1 MFSNLSDSLS
11 KVFDKL
17 RGKGAITEDDLNLA
31 AREIRVALL
40 EADVTLSV
48 AKDFINS
55 VKEKAL
61 GAEITKS
68 ITPSQQII
76 KIVSDELESVLGSET
91 QELNLKTTP
100 PAVIMMVGL
109 QGSGKTTSSA
119 KLALRLNS
127 TKKKKVLLCSLDTY
141 RPAAQDQLSALGRE
155 LNIEVVPIIKEEKPL
170 QITKRALSQAEK
182 GSFDV
187 LILDTAGRLHTDD
200 DLIKELQEIKK
211 LSTPIETLLVADSLT
226 GQDAVN
232 IGKEFNEK
240 VGVTGVILTRI
251 DGDARGGAAL
261 SMRLTTGCP
270 IKFVGIGEK
279 PKDFEEFH
287 PKRIASRILGMGDV
301 VSLVEKASEVINE
314 KEAEKLAAKLQKGT
328 FDLSDLRSQLKNIG
342 KMGGIGKLMGF
353 IPGFGKIKDQINN
366 AGFGERKIVQQI
378 AIIDS
383 MTAKERRN
391 PAIINANRKKRIA
404 SGSGTKVEDINRLL
418 KQFLEMSK
426 MMKRFG
432 KMSPQEME
440 RMQRMLNVRQ

>member
-17 RGKGAITEDDLNLA
+17 RGKGSITEDDLNLA

-40 EADVTLSV
+40 EADVSLTI

-119 KLALRLNS
+119 KLALRLHS

-141 RPAAQDQLSALGRE
+141 RPAAQEQLSALGKE
-155 LNIEVVPIIKEEKPL
+155 LNIEVVPIIKDEKPL
-170 QITKRALSQAEK
+170 QIAKRALSQAEK

-211 LSTPIETLLVADSLT
+211 LSNPVETLLVADSLT

-240 VGVTGVILTRI
+240 VGVSGVILTRI

-353 IPGFGKIKDQINN
+353 IPGLGKIKDQINN
-366 AGFGERKIVQQI
+366 SGFGEKKIVQQI

-404 SGSGTKVEDINRLL
+404 LGSGTKVEDINRLL

>member
-17 RGKGAITEDDLNLA
+17 RGKGAISEDDLNLA
-31 AREIRVALL
+31 AREIRIALL

-76 KIVSDELESVLGSET
+76 KIVSDELESILGSEA

-100 PAVIMMVGL
+100 PAIIMMVGL

-119 KLALRLNS
+119 KLAFRLNS
-127 TKKKKVLLCSLDTY
+127 TKKKKVLLCSLDVY
-141 RPAAQDQLSALGRE
+141 RPAAQEQLSTLARE
-155 LNIEVVPIIKEEKPL
+155 LNIDVVPIITEEKPL
-170 QITKRALSQAEK
+170 QITKRALSLAQT
-182 GSFDV
+182 GGYDV
-187 LILDTAGRLHTDD
+187 LILDTAGRLHTDEA
-200 DLIKELQEIKK
+200 LIQELKDVKK
-211 LSTPIETLLVADSLT
+211 LSNPIETLLVADSLT

-240 VGVTGVILTRI
+240 VGVTGVILTRV

-270 IKFVGIGEK
+270 IKFVGIGER

-314 KEAEKLAAKLQKGT
+314 QEAEKLAAKLQKGT
-328 FDLSDLRSQLKNIG
+328 FNLSDLRSQLKNIG

-353 IPGFGKIKDQINN
+353 IPGLGKIKDQINN
-366 AGFGERKIVQQI
+366 AGFGEKKIVQQI

-383 MTAKERRN
+383 MTLKERRN

-404 SGSGTKVEDINRLL
+404 SGSGTKVEDVNRLL

-432 KMSPQEME
+432 KMTPQDME
-440 RMQRMLNVRQ
+440 RMQRMLNVKQ